1 MIGWKWPLAC
11 LDVSVAQEK
20 GIEVQDFSSQMGKNL
35 LTIKVLIGITLWT
48 IFYHTNPMEANNEE
62 FL

>member
-1 MIGWKWPLAC
+1 LAC

-48 IFYHTNPMEANNEE
+48 IFYHTNPMETNNEE